1 MISSMSPRRWAP
13 LLGLL
18 GILLPSLG
26 ATALGLADVAPL
38 YFDGVDG
45 FGTSAGTAA
54 MAGET
59 PAYRATPQDAWIND
73 VSADPLSLVT
83 VQQALGTVH
92 QNPAAPGLTD
102 PVIAD
107 STWRITNRD
116 AGELVEALLVFTSV
130 DPLGLY
136 PAAVPL
142 LGVDGTLVD
151 LVEYSFAGVDYLVGA
166 MPLGDLSPGDFV
178 DITVRYIVAGP
189 LAGDDPAQLPA
200 LGLSVLGSYTIV
212 PEPSTAVLV
221 GLGLVAFGV
230 ARRRGDA

>member
-1 MISSMSPRRWAP
+1 MISSMSPCRWAP
-13 LLGLL
+13 LLGLV
-18 GILLPSLG
+18 GILLSPLG
-26 ATALGLADVAPL
+26 APALGLSDVAPL

-45 FGTSAGTAA
+45 FGTSPGTAA
-54 MAGET
+54 LAGET
-59 PAYRATPQDAWIND
+59 PAFRATPQDAWLDD
-73 VSADPLSLVT
+73 VSADPTSRVT
-83 VQQALGTVH
+83 VEQTLGTVH
-92 QNPAAPGLTD
+92 QDPAAPSLLD
-102 PVIAD
+102 PIIAD

-142 LGVDGTLVD
+142 VGIDGTLVD

-166 MPLGDLSPGDFV
+166 TLLGDLSPGEFV

-189 LAGDDPAQLPA
+189 LAPGSPPPLPP

-212 PEPSTAVLV
+212 PEPSTAALV
-221 GLGLVAFGV
+221 GLGLVAFGI
-230 ARRRGDA
+230 ARRRSDA